1 MTDTQKR
8 VLFSAGEAAGM
19 TGGACRGNLAA
30 LISKVAV
37 DSRTVTQGS
46 LFVALPGERSDG
58 HEYIRQALERGASC
72 IMADMKRSAE
82 LRASLGSADALH
94 ESACII
100 FVDSTLAGL
109 QALAREHR
117 RRMKKL
123 FRIGVTGSSGKTTTK
138 ECIGAA
144 LAPAFPE
151 GALAMNEGNLNS
163 DIGLAL
169 SMFDLNEGH
178 QVGVF
183 EMGMN
188 RRGEMAELA
197 AIYEPDVAVITN
209 IGNAHIGMIG
219 SRQGIAEEKKAIFS
233 RFDGRQAALIREDEA
248 FAEFLAQD
256 LRGTLFRF
264 GPNATEGLRRV
275 NDLGLRGW
283 ELDWEGVKFVFPLPG
298 RHNLQNALA
307 ALSVAEVLRS
317 RGFALPAAAVAGGL
331 ASVRP
336 LFGRSELFEGRV
348 SLLRDCY
355 NANPDSMAAAMD
367 FCDVLEVP
375 GRKLFVLG
383 SMRELGESSMKE
395 HEAMGARAAASSAD
409 AVFLFGEETRES
421 LSAFTAAG
429 GKAKAFRTDD
439 IDELAQAVFS
449 ELRDGD
455 FILVK
460 ASRSLALERLTDR
473 LFEKG
478 FVSAG
483 ESPEEGKGGHHHA
496 P

>member
-1 MTDTQKR
+1 MTETRKR

-19 TGGACRGNLAA
+19 TGGACRENLDA
-30 LISKVAV
+30 LISGVVV
-37 DSRTVTQGS
+37 DSRAVSPGD

-58 HEYIRQALERGASC
+58 HDHILQALERGASC
-72 IMADMKRSAE
+72 IMADMKRSAW
-82 LRASLGSADALH
+82 LRASMENAGVTPAN
-94 ESACII
+94 ACII

-109 QALAREHR
+109 QTLAREHR

-144 LAPAFPE
+144 LSPAFPE
-151 GALAMNEGNLNS
+151 GTLAMNEGNLNS

-178 QVGVF
+178 RVGVF

-188 RRGEMAELA
+188 RKGEMAELA

-209 IGNAHIGMIG
+209 IGSAHIGMIG

-233 RFDGRQAALIREDEA
+233 RFDGSQAALIREDEA
-248 FAEFLAQD
+248 FAEFLAQG
-256 LRGTLFRF
+256 LRGTLHRF
-264 GPNATEGLRRV
+264 GPDATEGLRTMK
-275 NDLGLRGW
+275 DLGLHGW
-283 ELDWEGVKFVFPLPG
+283 ELDWEGERFVFPLPG

-307 ALSVAEVLRS
+307 ALSVAEILRS
-317 RGFALPAAAVAGGL
+317 RGFAVPAAAVAGGL
-331 ASVRP
+331 ASARP
-336 LFGRSELFEGRV
+336 LFGRSELFQGRV

-367 FCDVLEVP
+367 FCDGLEVP
-375 GRKLFVLG
+375 GRKLYVLG
-383 SMRELGESSMKE
+383 SMRELGENSAQE
-395 HEAMGARAAASSAD
+395 HEAMGMRAASSSAD
-409 AVFLFGEETRES
+409 ALFLFGEETRES

-429 GKAKAFRTDD
+429 GKARAFRTDD
-439 IDELAQAVFS
+439 IDELAQAVLA
-449 ELRDGD
+449 ELHDGD

-478 FVSAG
+478 FVSAD
-483 ESPEEGKGGHHHA
+483 ESQEEGKGGHTNA
-496 P
+496 S